1 MKELRPI
8 PIQRRRPH
16 LGPNPDYSK
25 AFYPDPP
32 SHDFL
37 VWLVIAELM
46 RRYHGAPAPL
56 KVRFG
61 LFDQRLGIFDF
72 GVHGVLSGMVTG
84 CGVSREYHETMLA
97 NVLRP
102 AIEMIGAVEEVP
114 PLNNPWPTAYLRDW
128 CEYDYH
134 IGHLVDTGRQG
145 HAIPK
150 FTAPEWAQDEV
161 REFLRGLGLKPIVI
175 TLRETV
181 AQPERNSQIGEWLR
195 FAASIARD
203 HPILFLRDTA
213 KADERFPVFPTWPRA
228 STNAYVRTALY
239 SQALVNMMV
248 SNGPIGW
255 CEFSDA
261 PFLCCKQLIP
271 ALPKWEHGQ
280 ARGWRQ
286 QAHMEIGDQY
296 PWSSPRQR
304 LTWTDDSFAELE
316 KAFDDFMQLENNP

>member
-1 MKELRPI
+1 MRPI

-16 LGPNPDYSK
+16 LGPNANYSK
-25 AFYPDPP
+25 AFYADPP

-46 RRYHGAPAPL
+46 RRHHDVPGPL

-61 LFDQRLGIFDF
+61 FFDDRLGVFDF
-72 GVHGVLSGMVTG
+72 GPHGVMSGMASI
-84 CGVSREYHETMLA
+84 CNVSREYHEIMLA

-102 AIEMIGAVEEVP
+102 AIEMIGAVEEIP
-114 PLNNPWPTAYLRDW
+114 PLKNPWPKEYLRNW

-134 IGHLVDTGRQG
+134 IGHLVDASRQG
-145 HAIPK
+145 HVVPK
-150 FTAPEWAQDEV
+150 FSAPEWAHEEV
-161 REFLRGLGLKPIVI
+161 REFLRELGPKPVVI

-181 AQPERNSQIGEWLR
+181 AQPERNSRLEEWLR
-195 FAASIARD
+195 FAVSIARN
-203 HPILFLRDTA
+203 HPVLFLRDTA
-213 KADERFPVFPTWPRA
+213 KAAERLSIFPTWPRA
-228 STNAYVRTALY
+228 ATNAYVRTALY

-261 PFLCCKQLIP
+261 PFLCFKQLIP
-271 ALPKWEHGQ
+271 ALPQWDHGQ
-280 ARGWRQ
+280 ARGWRH

-296 PWSSPRQR
+296 PWSSPRQQ
-304 LTWTDDSFAELE
+304 LTWTDDSFDELK
-316 KAFDDFMQLENNP
+316 KAFDEFLQLERCVP